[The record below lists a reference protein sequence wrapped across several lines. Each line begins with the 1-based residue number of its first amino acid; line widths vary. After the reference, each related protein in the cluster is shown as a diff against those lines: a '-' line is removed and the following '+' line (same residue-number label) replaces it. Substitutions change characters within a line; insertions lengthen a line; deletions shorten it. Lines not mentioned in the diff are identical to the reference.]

1 MEKKKFYMIVAVVAI
16 VIICASILAYKSYA
30 DRPDYSEFEE
40 AVKTMG
46 IDVHKVYKDGDS
58 LVVEYT
64 PNIQDQFQAIGEIGN
79 IVFNFADYREEY
91 KTPRLY
97 ARVVDANGSLGG
109 TWECKAEWY
118 DNYREGT
125 WTFNDVLWQCISTIE
140 VTEG

>member
-1 MEKKKFYMIVAVVAI
+1 MEKKKIYGIVAVVAI
-16 VIICASILAYKSYA
+16 AIVCIGVLAYKSYI
-30 DRPDYSEFEE
+30 DRPDYTEFEN

-79 IVFNFADYREEY
+79 IAYNFVDYREEY

-109 TWECKAEWY
+109 TWECKSEWL
-118 DNYREGT
+118 DNYNDGT
-125 WTFNDVLWQCISTIE
+125 WSFNDLLWQCISTIE